1 MLELQVQNILTQ
13 FTFLT
18 HINLVN
24 YYKCSNNSV
33 NIFNK
38 NACSYNS
45 TMYFLI
51 KNKSYIAIAH
61 AVNCT
66 QLFASPSE

>member
-1 MLELQVQNILTQ
+1 MLVLQVQSFLTQ

-38 NACSYNS
+38 NACGYNRS
-45 TMYFLI
+45 MYFLI
-51 KNKSYIAIAH
+51 KIKAI
-61 AVNCT
+61 
-66 QLFASPSE
+66 LRLRML